1 MKLTRNEYAAFGSIM
16 NRQLE
21 TLPVSTETQMAGQV
35 QMEDI
40 IYRIHQAF
48 LKDRLV
54 VGQQTND
61 VSPLPFSPPY

>member
-16 NRQLE
+16 NRQPE
-21 TLPVSTETQMAGQV
+21 TLPVSTETKMAGQE
-35 QMEDI
+35 QMADI

-61 VSPLPFSPPY
+61 VSPLPVSPPY